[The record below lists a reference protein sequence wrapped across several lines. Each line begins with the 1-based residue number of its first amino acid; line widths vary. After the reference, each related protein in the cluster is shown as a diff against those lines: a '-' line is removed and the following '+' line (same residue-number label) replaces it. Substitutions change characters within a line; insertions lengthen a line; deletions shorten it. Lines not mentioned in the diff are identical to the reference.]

1 VGSARPTLAE
11 VPSADLVFG
20 DCLDAD
26 VRGGLIDVAEART
39 DAMRETPRTR
49 WISLLSVLAA
59 VSGASSAPGADSLER
74 IDNGVVTVGIDT
86 AKGGAIV
93 WLSWRG
99 HPVNA
104 VNLHDAGR
112 LIQQS
117 YYAGRSLD
125 RRADGQHAS
134 WSPWPWNPI
143 QAGGV
148 GSWATTTSF
157 ERTADGRLRIETPGK
172 LWDMPDE
179 EAAAVIRQATGFEPG
194 LANVVRIEGELE
206 CRRDEGDRWG
216 PPVARDQE
224 LPACYFTRSFSRVR
238 SYLGGGRWRDEEI
251 PLGPPWGRVR
261 PPRRAVACFNTD
273 GQGVAVWS
281 PDATESWNVGPHGGG
296 ATDDPAAGPCMHL
309 APIAKATL
317 GPRSVYRYG
326 AWLVVGDESAIV
338 DSLDRLASRRGRKPP
353 MK

>member
-1 VGSARPTLAE
+1 
-11 VPSADLVFG
+11 
-20 DCLDAD
+20 
-26 VRGGLIDVAEART
+26 
-39 DAMRETPRTR
+39 MREMRRRR
-49 WISLLSVLAA
+49 WVSLLSALAA
-59 VSGASSAPGADSLER
+59 VSPASSALPADSIER
-74 IDNGVVTVGIDT
+74 IDNGVVTVGVDP

-99 HPVNA
+99 HPGNA

-125 RRADGQHAS
+125 RRAEGQHAS

-148 GSWATTTSF
+148 GSWAATTSCG
-157 ERTADGRLRIETPGK
+157 RTTDGRLRSETSGK

-179 EAAAVIRQATGFEPG
+179 NAAAVIRQTTGFEPG
-194 LANVVRIEGELE
+194 LANAVRLDAELE
-206 CRRDEGDRWG
+206 CRRTEGDRWG

-224 LPACYFTRSFSRVR
+224 LPACYFTRSFARVR
-238 SYLGGGRWRDEEI
+238 SYLGDGRWRDEAI
-251 PLGPPWGRVR
+251 PPGPPWGRVL
-261 PPRRAVACFNTD
+261 PPRRVVACFTAG

-281 PDATESWNVGPHGGG
+281 PAAPDAWNVGPHGTG

-317 GPRSVYRYG
+317 GPRSLTRYT

-338 DSLDRLASRRGRKPP
+338 ESLDQLASRRGRDGDRP
-353 MK
+353 